1 MLSKTLPHC
10 PLTNNPSKS
19 DSLSQRVLMNKPTS
33 FIICFTALFI
43 TACTPKEKLQQFEA
57 EPSPIILNKNTQIA
71 QPNLYATKPKV
82 VRYDRYLLI
91 NTSPTLAQR
100 DPLEQMIDIHIPT
113 SQRSTVSDAMRYVL
127 QPSGYS
133 LCKTTPF
140 NQVLYN
146 QKLPV
151 IHHQLG
157 PMRLKQ
163 ALQVLAGVAWQLEID
178 VVQRIVCHSLRES
191 YQLPSEIP
199 TNSTS
204 SANRM
209 LK

>member
-1 MLSKTLPHC
+1 
-10 PLTNNPSKS
+10 
-19 DSLSQRVLMNKPTS
+19 MNKPIS

-43 TACTPKEKLQQFEA
+43 TACTPKEKLQQPET
-57 EPSPIILNKNTQIA
+57 EPSPIILNKNTQTA
-71 QPNLYATKPKV
+71 QPDLYATTPKV

-100 DPLEQMIDIHIPT
+100 EPLEQVIDIHIPT

-133 LCKTTPF
+133 LCKTTLS

-151 IHHQLG
+151 VHHQLG

-178 VVQRIVCHSLRES
+178 AVQRVVCHSLRAG
-191 YQLPSEIP
+191 YQLPPEIP

-204 SANRM
+204 SGNRV

>member
-1 MLSKTLPHC
+1 
-10 PLTNNPSKS
+10 
-19 DSLSQRVLMNKPTS
+19 MNKPIS
-33 FIICFTALFI
+33 FIICFTTLFI
-43 TACTPKEKLQQFEA
+43 TACIPKEKLQQSETK
-57 EPSPIILNKNTQIA
+57 PSPIILNKNTQIA
-71 QPNLYATKPKV
+71 QPDLYATIPKV

-91 NTSPTLAQR
+91 NTSPTLVQR
-100 DPLEQMIDIHIPT
+100 EPLEQMIDIHIPA

-133 LCKTTPF
+133 LCKTTPS

-151 IHHQLG
+151 VHHQLG

-178 VVQRIVCHSLRES
+178 VVQRIVCHSLRAG
-191 YQLPSEIP
+191 YQLPLEIL

-204 SANRM
+204 SANSM

>member
-1 MLSKTLPHC
+1 
-10 PLTNNPSKS
+10 
-19 DSLSQRVLMNKPTS
+19 MNKPIS
-33 FIICFTALFI
+33 FIICFTTLFI
-43 TACTPKEKLQQFEA
+43 TACTPKEKLQQLET
-57 EPSPIILNKNTQIA
+57 EPSSIIFNKNTQIA
-71 QPNLYATKPKV
+71 QPNLYATTPKV

-91 NTSPTLAQR
+91 NTYPTLAQR
-100 DPLEQMIDIHIPT
+100 DPLEQMIDIHIPA
-113 SQRSTVSDAMRYVL
+113 SQQSIVSDAMRYIL
-127 QPSGYS
+127 QSSGYS
-133 LCKTTPF
+133 LCKTTPS

-151 IHHQLG
+151 VHHQLG

-178 VVQRIVCHSLRES
+178 VVQRIVCHSLRAG
-191 YQLPSEIP
+191 YQLPPEIP

-204 SANRM
+204 LGNRV

>member
-1 MLSKTLPHC
+1 
-10 PLTNNPSKS
+10 
-19 DSLSQRVLMNKPTS
+19 MNKPIS

-43 TACTPKEKLQQFEA
+43 TACTPKEKLQQFET
-57 EPSPIILNKNTQIA
+57 EPSPIILNKNNQIA
-71 QPNLYATKPKV
+71 HPNLYATTPKV

-91 NTSPTLAQR
+91 NTSPSLAQR
-100 DPLEQMIDIHIPT
+100 EPLEQVIDIHIPT
-113 SQRSTVSDAMRYVL
+113 SQQSSISDAMRYIL

-151 IHHQLG
+151 VHHQLG

-178 VVQRIVCHSLRES
+178 VVQRIVCHSLRAG
-191 YQLPSEIP
+191 YQLPLEIL

>member
-1 MLSKTLPHC
+1 MSKPI
-10 PLTNNPSKS
+10 
-19 DSLSQRVLMNKPTS
+19 S
-33 FIICFTALFI
+33 FIICFTTLFV
-43 TACTPKEKLQQFEA
+43 TACTPKEKLQQPA
-57 EPSPIILNKNTQIA
+57 MEPSPITLNKNIQIA
-71 QPNLYATKPKV
+71 PPDLYAPTPKV

-100 DPLEQMIDIHIPT
+100 EPLEQVIDIHIPT
-113 SQRSTVSDAMRYVL
+113 SQQSSISDAMRYIL

-133 LCKTTPF
+133 LCKTTPS

-151 IHHQLG
+151 VHHQLG

-178 VVQRIVCHSLRES
+178 GVQRIVCHSLREG
-191 YQLPSEIP
+191 YQLPPETPI
-199 TNSTS
+199 NSTL

>member
-1 MLSKTLPHC
+1 
-10 PLTNNPSKS
+10 
-19 DSLSQRVLMNKPTS
+19 MNKPIS
-33 FIICFTALFI
+33 FIICFTTLFV
-43 TACTPKEKLQQFEA
+43 TACTPKEKLQQPET
-57 EPSPIILNKNTQIA
+57 EPSPITLNKNTQIA
-71 QPNLYATKPKV
+71 QPDLYATTPRV

-91 NTSPTLAQR
+91 NTSPTLAQHE
-100 DPLEQMIDIHIPT
+100 PLEQVIDIHIPT

-133 LCKTTPF
+133 LCKTTPY

-151 IHHQLG
+151 LHHQLG

-163 ALQVLAGVAWQLEID
+163 ALQVLAGAAWQLEID
-178 VVQRIVCHSLRES
+178 VVQRIVCHSLREG
-191 YQLPSEIP
+191 YQLPLEIP

-204 SANRM
+204 SGNRV

>member
-1 MLSKTLPHC
+1 
-10 PLTNNPSKS
+10 
-19 DSLSQRVLMNKPTS
+19 MNKPIS

-43 TACTPKEKLQQFEA
+43 TACTSKEKLQQLEA
-57 EPSPIILNKNTQIA
+57 EPSPITLNKNTQIA
-71 QPNLYATKPKV
+71 QSDFYATTPKV
-82 VRYDRYLLI
+82 IRYDRYLLI

-100 DPLEQMIDIHIPT
+100 EPLEQVIDIHIPT
-113 SQRSTVSDAMRYVL
+113 SQQSTVSDAMRYIL

-133 LCKTTPF
+133 LCKTTSS

-178 VVQRIVCHSLRES
+178 VVQRIVCHSLCER
-191 YQLPSEIP
+191 YQLPLEIP

-204 SANRM
+204 SGNRM

>member
-1 MLSKTLPHC
+1 MSKPI
-10 PLTNNPSKS
+10 
-19 DSLSQRVLMNKPTS
+19 S

-43 TACTPKEKLQQFEA
+43 TACTPKEKLQQFET
-57 EPSPIILNKNTQIA
+57 ESSPITLNKNTQIA
-71 QPNLYATKPKV
+71 QPNLYATTPKV
-82 VRYDRYLLI
+82 IRYDRYLLI

-100 DPLEQMIDIHIPT
+100 EPLEQVIDIHIPT
-113 SQRSTVSDAMRYVL
+113 SQQSTVSDAMRYIL

-133 LCKTTPF
+133 LCKTTSS

-178 VVQRIVCHSLRES
+178 VVQRIVCHSLRAG
-191 YQLPSEIP
+191 YQLPLEIP

-204 SANRM
+204 SGNRM

>member
-1 MLSKTLPHC
+1 
-10 PLTNNPSKS
+10 
-19 DSLSQRVLMNKPTS
+19 MNKPIS
-33 FIICFTALFI
+33 FIICFTTLFI
-43 TACTPKEKLQQFEA
+43 TACTPKEKLQQLET
-57 EPSPIILNKNTQIA
+57 EPRSIILNKNIQIA
-71 QPNLYATKPKV
+71 QPDLYLITPKV
-82 VRYDRYLLI
+82 IRYDRYLLI

-113 SQRSTVSDAMRYVL
+113 SQQSSISDAMRYIL

-133 LCKTTPF
+133 LCKTTSS

-151 IHHQLG
+151 VHHQLG

-163 ALQVLAGVAWQLEID
+163 ALQILAGVAWQLEID
-178 VVQRIVCHSLRES
+178 VVQRIVCHSLREG
-191 YQLPSEIP
+191 YQLPPEIP
-199 TNSTS
+199 INSTS
-204 SANRM
+204 LGNRV

>member
-1 MLSKTLPHC
+1 
-10 PLTNNPSKS
+10 
-19 DSLSQRVLMNKPTS
+19 MNKPIS
-33 FIICFTALFI
+33 FIICFTTLFV
-43 TACTPKEKLQQFEA
+43 TACTPKEKLQQPET
-57 EPSPIILNKNTQIA
+57 EPSPFILNKNTQTA
-71 QPNLYATKPKV
+71 QPDLYAMTPRV

-91 NTSPTLAQR
+91 NTSPTLAQHE
-100 DPLEQMIDIHIPT
+100 PLKQVIDIHIPT

-133 LCKTTPF
+133 LCKTTLS

-151 IHHQLG
+151 VHHQLG
-157 PMRLKQ
+157 SMSLKQ

-178 VVQRIVCHSLRES
+178 GVQRIVCHSLREG
-191 YQLPSEIP
+191 YQLPPETPI
-199 TNSTS
+199 NSTL

>member
-1 MLSKTLPHC
+1 
-10 PLTNNPSKS
+10 
-19 DSLSQRVLMNKPTS
+19 MNKPIF
-33 FIICFTALFI
+33 FIICFTALFV
-43 TACTPKEKLQQFEA
+43 TACTSKEKLQQPET
-57 EPSPIILNKNTQIA
+57 EPNPIILNKNIQIA
-71 QPNLYATKPKV
+71 QPDLYATTPKAI
-82 VRYDRYLLI
+82 RYDRYLLI
-91 NTSPTLAQR
+91 NTSLTLAQR

-113 SQRSTVSDAMRYVL
+113 SQQSSINDAMRYIL

-133 LCKTTPF
+133 LCKTTSS

-163 ALQVLAGVAWQLEID
+163 SLQILAGVAWQLEID
-178 VVQRIVCHSLRES
+178 VVQRIVCHSLS
-191 YQLPSEIP
+191 AGYQLPPEIL

>member
-1 MLSKTLPHC
+1 
-10 PLTNNPSKS
+10 
-19 DSLSQRVLMNKPTS
+19 MNKPIS
-33 FIICFTALFI
+33 FIICFTTLFV
-43 TACTPKEKLQQFEA
+43 TACTPKEKLQQPET
-57 EPSPIILNKNTQIA
+57 EPSSIILNKNIQIA
-71 QPNLYATKPKV
+71 PPDLYATTPRV

-91 NTSPTLAQR
+91 NTSPTLAQHE
-100 DPLEQMIDIHIPT
+100 PLKQVIDIHIPT

-133 LCKTTPF
+133 LCKTTLS

-151 IHHQLG
+151 VHHQLG

-178 VVQRIVCHSLRES
+178 GVQRIVCHSLREG
-191 YQLPSEIP
+191 YQLPPETPI
-199 TNSTS
+199 NSTL

>member
-1 MLSKTLPHC
+1 
-10 PLTNNPSKS
+10 
-19 DSLSQRVLMNKPTS
+19 MNKPIS
-33 FIICFTALFI
+33 FIICFTTLFV
-43 TACTPKEKLQQFEA
+43 TACTPKEKLQQPET
-57 EPSPIILNKNTQIA
+57 EPSPITINKNTQIA
-71 QPNLYATKPKV
+71 QPDLYATTPKV
-82 VRYDRYLLI
+82 ARYDRYLLI

-100 DPLEQMIDIHIPT
+100 EPLEQLIDIHIPT

-133 LCKTTPF
+133 LCKTTPS

-163 ALQVLAGVAWQLEID
+163 ALHVLAGVSWQLEID
-178 VVQRIVCHSLRES
+178 VVQRIVCHSLRAG
-191 YQLPSEIP
+191 YQLPTEIL